1 MLGFRVVV
9 SSGCQVQVRGSALM
23 SLGLRAGGRSVSGF
37 RVQVSFLS
45 SIRGLVSRVWDSGM
59 GLFLDLM

>member
-1 MLGFRVVV
+1 
-9 SSGCQVQVRGSALM
+9 M